1 MLTARTLWLSKT
13 TASTAIKA
21 VTARSVSSLMMSAGA
36 AATPKVNAKL
46 PQTIYV
52 VLHLSKLDSDTPCL
66 VVVVVVDFKFPFFS
80 PFTMSNSYFVYVCV

>member
-52 VLHLSKLDSDTPCL
+52 VLHLSKLDSDTSCL
-66 VVVVVVDFKFPFFS
+66 VVVVVDFKFPFFS